1 MGLISMIL
9 ILSGV
14 FILAYALFSVI
25 GV

>member
-14 FILAYALFSVI
+14 FVLAYALFSVI

>member
-14 FILAYALFSVI
+14 FVLAYALFSVI
-25 GV
+25 DV